1 MIPSKRLGHLDQV
14 ALASDR
20 EVLDVH
26 VYRGIEIRIHPTRG
40 FDVGGAWF
48 RGFPLAWIS
57 NAGEGGAP
65 GRDWRRAW
73 GGGLVTTCGL
83 DNVGAPSEGVGLHGT
98 YTFLVARDVEVLRGE
113 DAVICTATIL
123 DPRGLQVER
132 RIATSLGHGRLEVV
146 DRVEN
151 VTAAPLE
158 APLLYHV
165 NIGWPVWDEGAVVK
179 SDAGE
184 IVPRD
189 EDAAPFSAGEAPRP
203 ASAPERVWEHVGA
216 TRAEI
221 VNDRIGVSVRVTS
234 NLPRLWQ
241 WVDPSPGV
249 YAFALEPANC
259 SVLGRAHDR
268 AEGRLPVLEPLEQR
282 ETRLTI
288 EAEVA

>member
-1 MIPSKRLGHLDQV
+1 VIPAARLGHVDQV

-20 EVLDVH
+20 PALDVH

-40 FDVGGAWF
+40 FDIGSAWF
-48 RGFPLAWIS
+48 RGVPLAWIS
-57 NAGEGGAP
+57 DAGEGGAA

-98 YTFLVARDVEVLRGE
+98 YTFLPARDVEVFQLE
-113 DAVICTATIL
+113 DHVTCSAWI
-123 DPRGLQVER
+123 DEPRGLLVER
-132 RIATSLGHGRLEVV
+132 LVSTRLGRGRVELI

-151 VTAAPLE
+151 VSAGALE

-165 NIGWPVWDEGAVVK
+165 NIGWPVWDEGARMQ
-179 SDAGE
+179 SNAEE

-189 EDAAPFSAGEAPRP
+189 DDAAPHSPADPPRP
-203 ASAPERVWEHVGA
+203 VTAPERVWEHVGA
-216 TRAEI
+216 TRAGV
-221 VNDRIGVSVRVTS
+221 VNDALGLSVTVRS

-268 AEGRLPVLEPLEQR
+268 AEGRLPFLEPGEKR